1 MAGTRFQVKTYGAN
15 IVSAHLRGLARRA
28 SDLRPAWP
36 AVTRRVAAGYG
47 RSFDR
52 QGPGWQKL
60 DPATTR
66 RRIQEGFP
74 PGPILRQ
81 TGSYREAATSAERLK
96 VIESSH
102 TLIIIVD
109 HPLSLYHQDGTSRMP
124 FRPLKLSAGDRY
136 WLVWEINQ
144 SLMEAYRNGI

>member
-36 AVTRRVAAGYG
+36 AVTRRVAAGYS

-52 QGPGWQKL
+52 QGPGWKKL

-66 RRIQEGFP
+66 RRIAEGFP
-74 PGPILRQ
+74 PGPILNE
-81 TGSYREAATSAERLK
+81 TGGYRDAATNPDRLI
-96 VIESSH
+96 VHEGNWSLEIG
-102 TLIIIVD
+102 VD
-109 HPLSLYHQDGTSRMP
+109 HELARYHQDGTRKMP
-124 FRPLKLSAGDRY
+124 IRQLKLSAGDRY
-136 WLVWEINQ
+136 WLVWEINA
-144 SLMEAYRNGI
+144 SLMEGYRNGS